1 MYGLKKRQ
9 KDESGLIQGA
19 GTGTS
24 DDVKKNVPAGSYI
37 MPADS
42 TEKIGSKNLKKL
54 GNPQSSVGVNVS
66 DGEYLADPN
75 QLQAIGGFVLD
86 RMKQATHTPVDQPRL
101 GFKPGNTKPQMFF
114 ANGTPASGVPDDT
127 FLGISKSAFTAL
139 GQPKNQTFVP
149 QQQNAQTQAAAPKKS
164 NANFGLGEFDLG
176 FRMPEMNSKQV
187 NPVNTFSSAFST
199 NENKSTPAAATS
211 GPDDTFLGISKS
223 AFTGNALGQP
233 KNQTPQSTIN
243 TNTTANPKILD
254 TVAQTSN
261 TKPATTTPPPVTN
274 TDVKDITNTN
284 TTPPTTQSVFDQ
296 DQPTSNQQTTKPN
309 PFAIQQNG
317 NSFSYADPG
326 AASQARA
333 NGLSDGGGF
342 GLKVRP
348 ANDPIGVKNMFA
360 NTREMG
366 PTDQQIQNAVA
377 QREMNLG
384 MQGFGGIARQPQA
397 PQRTA
402 EQEAERQQIMR
413 ELHTPYKGSQ
423 NGQLTARQMDNIVR
437 MQTGDD
443 DRAQQRYVTDANN
456 AANIAQTGM
465 REAAQTGRT
474 AMQEQGS
481 NDRFNSNLNL
491 DAQKFNATN
500 DLANRQFGLEQNR
513 YMPEI
518 MKQRAEISALQRY
531 EQAQTPEESQA
542 AKRILD
548 AIRGQQAQKGGLKA
562 VYGGQTLTDQGAI
575 RNPDILVDENTG
587 RQIDYGASQ
596 KQQQLQPTP
605 EMIEDLRKNP
615 NLAKD
620 FEDHF
625 GKGSAAKYLKA

>member
-1 MYGLKKRQ
+1 MYGLKKRSKQ
-9 KDESGLIQGA
+9 DESGLIEGA

-24 DDVKKNVPAGSYI
+24 DSIQKDVPVGSYI

-86 RMKQATHTPVDQPRL
+86 RMKQATHTPVDQPQL

-114 ANGTPASGVPDDT
+114 ANGGSVGGFAKNMLAPEHDDGT
-127 FLGISKSAFTAL
+127 WNPVGGIVNAATGLGKAAVGTAGGLVGGIGEGSRSLGSAVANADNSNRGNIVGPSFDFAGEGLKQAQL
-139 GQPKNQTFVP
+139 GLRQTFGLTPNKEDPADVGATLSNNSATQP
-149 QQQNAQTQAAAPKKS
+149 EPKKAPDLATQAAEKTQT
-164 NANFGLGEFDLG
+164 D
-176 FRMPEMNSKQV
+176 
-187 NPVNTFSSAFST
+187 
-199 NENKSTPAAATS
+199 AAA
-211 GPDDTFLGISKS
+211 K
-223 AFTGNALGQP
+223 A
-233 KNQTPQSTIN
+233 
-243 TNTTANPKILD
+243 TA
-254 TVAQTSN
+254 
-261 TKPATTTPPPVTN
+261 
-274 TDVKDITNTN
+274 N

-348 ANDPIGVKNMFA
+348 ANDPVGVKNMFA

-491 DAQKFNATN
+491 DAQKFNASN
-500 DLANRQFGLEQNR
+500 DLANRQFVLDQNR

-531 EQAQTPEESQA
+531 EQAQTPEERQA
-542 AKRILD
+542 AERILG

-575 RNPDILVDENTG
+575 RNPDIVLDENG

-596 KQQQLQPTP
+596 KQQQQMPKVGAV
-605 EMIEDLRKNP
+605 INGYKYKGGDLN
-615 NLAKD
+615 
-620 FEDHF
+620 
-625 GKGSAAKYLKA
+625 KAESWEKA